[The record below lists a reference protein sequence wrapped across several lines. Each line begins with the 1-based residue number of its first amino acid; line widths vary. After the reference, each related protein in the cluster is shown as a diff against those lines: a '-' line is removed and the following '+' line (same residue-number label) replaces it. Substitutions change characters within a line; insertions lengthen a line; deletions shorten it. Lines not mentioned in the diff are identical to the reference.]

1 MSTKFMNKP
10 KYLGTGFITPLKK
23 KKKRLKGIIVPL
35 A

>member
-23 KKKRLKGIIVPL
+23 KKRLKGIIVPL